1 MKLPFISRNAIQK
14 ELNDA
19 RKSEREAVSL
29 QHRKNVE
36 AIREQLVKAHAMEI
50 AKKSSEIESLK
61 AVNEELRDVAREAS
75 DLSLKAVQ
83 YVSAVNQMAIDNGFQ
98 SHRMMEA
105 VMKSHQTQLHIAES
119 VKLLAQETDEEM
131 AKGRKRLERGL

>member
-1 MKLPFISRNAIQK
+1 MKFPFILRTGIQK

-19 RKSEREAVSL
+19 RKSEREAVSV

-36 AIREQLVKAHAMEI
+36 AIRDQLEKAHNLEI
-50 AKKSSEIESLK
+50 AKKNAEIESLK
-61 AVNEELRDVAREAS
+61 SVNEELRDVAREAS
-75 DLSLKAVQ
+75 DLSLKATQ

-119 VKLLAQETDEEM
+119 VRLLAQETDAEM